1 MSSVNEAARSP
12 FENRNIAYNIS
23 AVSMYRKKYWSVHR
37 AVLAVL
43 KM

>member
-1 MSSVNEAARSP
+1 MSSVNAAASTP
-12 FENRNIAYNIS
+12 FENSNIAYNIS
-23 AVSMYRKKYWSVHR
+23 AVSIYRKKDWSVHR